1 MKIKHHPVRFVFE
14 IRQNRCSLLHKKRK
28 GNSMSKITVK
38 FIMEEGCDDLRPAK
52 AHEDDAAYDLRS
64 RVDITAQPGKVT
76 LIPTGLHIELPVGYE
91 AQVRPRSAAALLNC
105 RMFAWSISSKHF
117 TPVTIAKRSPS

>member
-28 GNSMSKITVK
+28 ENSMSKITVK

-64 RVDITAQPGKVT
+64 
-76 LIPTGLHIELPVGYE
+76 E
-91 AQVRPRSAAALLNC
+91 
-105 RMFAWSISSKHF
+105 
-117 TPVTIAKRSPS
+117 